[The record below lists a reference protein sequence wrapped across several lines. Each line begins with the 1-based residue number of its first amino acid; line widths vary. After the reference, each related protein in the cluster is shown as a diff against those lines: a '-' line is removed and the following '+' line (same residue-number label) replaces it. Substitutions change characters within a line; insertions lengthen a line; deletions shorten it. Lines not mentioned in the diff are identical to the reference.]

1 MRWWPCRTPLGRL
14 VNEKSFVR
22 HSPECHFQKF
32 HVEFVEI
39 GMSFTTNTAPL
50 YSIGYLQF
58 IVLVRITSIAFKWIE
73 LKAPFIECVAFAIR
87 MRCNL
92 SPLFTRMRYSSI
104 IDCFVCFSTYRTRCK
119 LMAYYNNF
127 PLESTESP
135 CVLSG
140 RWQNMPSRSLSI
152 KILVFT
158 SDIQKKRFNAPCT
171 PCISWVHPI
180 FCPKSFS
187 IRWIFGT

>member
-32 HVEFVEI
+32 NVEFVEI

-58 IVLVRITSIAFKWIE
+58 IVLVRMTSIAFKWIE

-104 IDCFVCFSTYRTRCK
+104 IDCFVCFSTYRKRCK
-119 LMAYYNNF
+119 LMAYYF

-140 RWQNMPSRSLSI
+140 RWQNMPSRI
-152 KILVFT
+152 PQYQNPRFHQRYPEKRWNAHCIL
-158 SDIQKKRFNAPCT
+158 
-171 PCISWVHPI
+171 CISWVHPI
-180 FCPKSFS
+180 SCPKSFS
-187 IRWIFGT
+187 IRWIFGTN